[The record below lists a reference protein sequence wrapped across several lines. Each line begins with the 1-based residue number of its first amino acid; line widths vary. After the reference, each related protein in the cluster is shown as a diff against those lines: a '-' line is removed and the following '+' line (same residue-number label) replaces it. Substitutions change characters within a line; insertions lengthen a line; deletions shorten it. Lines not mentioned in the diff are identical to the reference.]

1 METEVNESALT
12 SSKRGNDHLLQ
23 QTVAQQDIDPYL
35 PVFLEKPKISI
46 FVGNFQYS
54 NVINSFYFCVCVIY
68 YRSTL
73 FRANHIGEGQ
83 IWPIC

>member
-12 SSKRGNDHLLQ
+12 SSKRGNDHPLQ

-46 FVGNFQYS
+46 FVGFEVSVPRVSRVRMRLQNR
-54 NVINSFYFCVCVIY
+54 N
-68 YRSTL
+68 R
-73 FRANHIGEGQ
+73 E
-83 IWPIC
+83 